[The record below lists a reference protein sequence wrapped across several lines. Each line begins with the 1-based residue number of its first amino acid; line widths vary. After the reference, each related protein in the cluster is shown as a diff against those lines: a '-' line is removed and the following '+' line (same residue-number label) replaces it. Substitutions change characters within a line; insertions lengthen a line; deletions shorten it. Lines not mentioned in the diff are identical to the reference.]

1 MIKEIV
7 NMKRTLEILK
17 NTIFHTGMTPI
28 IRLERFRTFF
38 NITLTVFVLKKN
50 VLFFT
55 LFLNVIVKSMLGN
68 VFIV

>member
-1 MIKEIV
+1 
-7 NMKRTLEILK
+7 
-17 NTIFHTGMTPI
+17 MTPI